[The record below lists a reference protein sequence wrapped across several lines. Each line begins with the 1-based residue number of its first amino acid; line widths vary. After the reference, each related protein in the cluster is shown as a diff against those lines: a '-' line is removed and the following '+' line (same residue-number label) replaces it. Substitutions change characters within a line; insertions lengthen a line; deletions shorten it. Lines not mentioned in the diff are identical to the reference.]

1 MGFTPAIIAWPPNLP
16 SWPGTPPGPIGRPS
30 RPGAWTLPTTKS
42 LLSSRPQTEKQ
53 GHIGHCYIILC
64 PVEFV
69 PDSQAGYS
77 GAGSSSAP
85 QTSLNSADDITPL
98 GTVRQ
103 VESLILAYQ
112 EAHDRNESGPDDI
125 TMLLNWVNEQSSFE
139 SGFSKVVIKS
149 KTSGSIIVTL
159 GSSVWK
165 MDICSPTPIP
175 SNNTSQVSPG
185 TQGNHGVTVDNTES
199 TQMVIDRMLA
209 AFEASG
215 FYNPALHEQNELAH
229 FSGST
234 GRQAVQQL
242 RNDPGATITNSN
254 KASHHQ
260 SMAFLGERAPDDGP
274 SESPEWVI
282 ELVNHIFA
290 QLDDSYSAI
299 NYWKRPAQETHGS
312 MIHHAVSDPFFP
324 QPSLSAAKKSRVQSG
339 RGSKQDDSS
348 GKSKQSG
355 SFGRSR
361 QTDSSGKSSSDD
373 SAWNKTTLPVTLS
386 RYDDLAGW

>member
-1 MGFTPAIIAWPPNLP
+1 MN
-16 SWPGTPPGPIGRPS
+16 PIRDFCHDQ
-30 RPGAWTLPTTKS
+30 S
-42 LLSSRPQTEKQ
+42 LLLGHVLLLTYSTLTFSPPARNEAQPRKRAQSS
-53 GHIGHCYIILC
+53 
-64 PVEFV
+64 V
-69 PDSQAGYS
+69 PDSRAGYS

-125 TMLLNWVNEQSSFE
+125 TMLLNWVNGQSSFE
-139 SGFSKVVIKS
+139 SGFSKIVIKS

-159 GSSVWK
+159 GSSIWK
-165 MDICSPTPIP
+165 MDICSPTLVP
-175 SNNTSQVSPG
+175 SNDTSQVSPG
-185 TQGNHGVTVDNTES
+185 AQRNYDVTVDNTES

-229 FSGST
+229 FSGPT
-234 GRQAVQQL
+234 GRQTVQQL

-254 KASHHQ
+254 KASHRQ
-260 SMAFLGERAPDDGP
+260 SMALLGEGAPVNGP

-290 QLDDSYSAI
+290 QLDDCYSSI
-299 NYWKRPAQETHGS
+299 NYWKQPAQETHGS
-312 MIHHAVSDPFFP
+312 IIHHAVSDPFFP
-324 QPSLSAAKKSRVQSG
+324 QPSLSAAMKSRVQSG
-339 RGSKQDDSS
+339 TGSRQGVSS
-348 GKSKQSG
+348 GKSKQ
-355 SFGRSR
+355 
-361 QTDSSGKSSSDD
+361 TESSGKSSSDD
-373 SAWNKTTLPVTLS
+373 SAWNRTTLPVTLS